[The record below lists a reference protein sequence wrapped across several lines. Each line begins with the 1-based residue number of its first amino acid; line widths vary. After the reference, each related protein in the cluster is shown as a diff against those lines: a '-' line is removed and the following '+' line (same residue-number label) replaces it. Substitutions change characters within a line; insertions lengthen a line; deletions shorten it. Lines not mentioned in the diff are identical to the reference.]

1 MQRPLHR
8 LLPTPGLCGKLDLNE
23 PETEQIYGESQ
34 EGIRT
39 MSEPK
44 INGLRSIELGV
55 HDLQK
60 SAEFYRRIWALEDVS
75 GEGDTLHLRG
85 TSRDHHVLTLR
96 ERPRAGL
103 LGVHFSAPD
112 RATVDALHA
121 KAKAMGMKIAS
132 PAGDLEKSAGGGYG
146 FGVSTPEGHPIVI
159 SSDVADHASAIDD
172 KTRPTKL
179 THVVLNSA
187 DIGNQTSFFIDVLGF
202 KWSDSTQMMDFVRC
216 CSDHHSVALARGKGP
231 SLNHMAYEMPDI
243 DGLMRGA
250 GRVRK
255 SGYEIMWGV
264 GRHGPGSNV
273 FSYFVEPN
281 GFVTEYT
288 TEVEQVDDSYAAHDA
303 NWWNEQ
309 KVFPCRW
316 QMAGVPSPF
325 ARKAMGG
332 ELVEEENLRC
342 EQVMAKALGR

>member
-1 MQRPLHR
+1 MTDPR
-8 LLPTPGLCGKLDLNE
+8 
-23 PETEQIYGESQ
+23 
-34 EGIRT
+34 
-39 MSEPK
+39 

-55 HDLQK
+55 HDLHK
-60 SAEFYRRIWALEDVS
+60 SAEFYRRVWALEDVAA
-75 GEGDTLHLRG
+75 EGDTIHMRG

-103 LGVHFSAPD
+103 LGVTFAAPD
-112 RATVDALHA
+112 RATIDALHA
-121 KAKAMGMKIAS
+121 KAKAMGAKVADS
-132 PAGDLEKSAGGGYG
+132 PETLEKSAGGGYG
-146 FGVSTPEGHPIVI
+146 FRVSTPEGHPIVI
-159 SSDVADHASAIDD
+159 SSDVADHAGAVDD

-187 DIGNQTSFFIDVLGF
+187 QVESQTKFFLDVLGF
-202 KWSDSTQMMDFVRC
+202 KWSDSTFMMDFVRC
-216 CSDHHSVALARGKGP
+216 CSDHHSVALARGNGP

-288 TEVEQVDDSYAAHDA
+288 TEVEQVGDNYVGHDSD
-303 NWWNEQ
+303 WWKAQN
-309 KVFPCRW
+309 VFPCRW
-316 QMAGVPSPF
+316 NMAGVPSPF

-332 ELVEEENLRC
+332 ELVEEENRRC
-342 EQVMAKALGR
+342 EEVMAKALGR

>member
-1 MQRPLHR
+1 M
-8 LLPTPGLCGKLDLNE
+8 
-23 PETEQIYGESQ
+23 
-34 EGIRT
+34 
-39 MSEPK
+39 
-44 INGLRSIELGV
+44 
-55 HDLQK
+55 HDLHK
-60 SAEFYRRIWALEDVS
+60 SAEFYRRVWALEDVAA
-75 GEGDTLHLRG
+75 EGDTIHMRG

-103 LGVHFSAPD
+103 LGVTFAAPD
-112 RATVDALHA
+112 RATIDALHA
-121 KAKAMGMKIAS
+121 KAKAMGAKVADS
-132 PAGDLEKSAGGGYG
+132 PEMLEKSAGGGYG
-146 FGVSTPEGHPIVI
+146 FRVSTPEGHPIVI
-159 SSDVADHASAIDD
+159 SSDVADHAGAVDD

-187 DIGNQTSFFIDVLGF
+187 QVESQTKFFLDVLGF
-202 KWSDSTQMMDFVRC
+202 KWSNSTFMMDFVRC
-216 CSDHHSVALARGKGP
+216 CSDHHSVALARGNGP

-288 TEVEQVDDSYAAHDA
+288 TEVEQVGDNYVGHDSD
-303 NWWNEQ
+303 WWKAQN
-309 KVFPCRW
+309 VFPCRW
-316 QMAGVPSPF
+316 NMAGVPSPF

-332 ELVEEENLRC
+332 ELVEEENRRC
-342 EQVMAKALGR
+342 EEVMAKALGR